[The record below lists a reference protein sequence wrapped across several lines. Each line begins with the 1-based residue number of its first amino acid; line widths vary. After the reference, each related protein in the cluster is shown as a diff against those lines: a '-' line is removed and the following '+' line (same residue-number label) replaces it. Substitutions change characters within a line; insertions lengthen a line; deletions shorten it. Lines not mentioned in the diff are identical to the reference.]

1 MTSARKACF
10 LRFLLWFFFAWVI
23 KINEITFSQDDF
35 IGILAMF
42 EFIIATAPF
51 LDEKEP
57 KTEK

>member
-1 MTSARKACF
+1 MTSARKAC
-10 LRFLLWFFFAWVI
+10 LIRFLFWFIFAWVI

-51 LDEKEP
+51 LDKKEL
-57 KTEK
+57 KN